1 MKDLMH
7 SKLSEGCLAQLFC
20 TVMALSELYKI
31 KQQVPNWAG
40 IKSTL
45 NHVIQTEEPQRRQV
59 LQ

>member
-1 MKDLMH
+1 MH